1 MNTAA
6 LPQGNRHDTTR
17 HRPRP
22 RDLHTGDGAP
32 IAIPE
37 GPIEVTTSADSTT
50 LSWSV
55 EEDIVGSAALPP
67 DQFNQYV
74 KDGKIRFKK

>member
-1 MNTAA
+1 MTQHATVHGHVTYT
-6 LPQGNRHDTTR
+6 PGY
-17 HRPRP
+17 
-22 RDLHTGDGAP
+22 GAP

>member
-1 MNTAA
+1 MTQHATVHGHVTYT
-6 LPQGNRHDTTR
+6 P
-17 HRPRP
+17 
-22 RDLHTGDGAP
+22 GDGAP

-74 KDGKIRFKK
+74 TDGKIRFKK

>member
-1 MNTAA
+1 
-6 LPQGNRHDTTR
+6 
-17 HRPRP
+17 
-22 RDLHTGDGAP
+22 
-32 IAIPE
+32 
-37 GPIEVTTSADSTT
+37 VTTSADSTT